1 MCSTRRLKG
10 TQHEVAADEHGSAI
24 ADLGGHELTRARCG
38 RDHKAVER
46 MPRLGGVDI
55 RCEGTVL
62 NKSCFDV
69 LIGNPD
75 EYREISR

>member
-1 MCSTRRLKG
+1 
-10 TQHEVAADEHGSAI
+10 
-24 ADLGGHELTRARCG
+24 
-38 RDHKAVER
+38 